1 MNSIYYNGYTIREDK
16 DKWCVNLGIK
26 IGIKC
31 FDLLDDAK
39 KAVDKRIQE
48 IKEETQGG

>member
-1 MNSIYYNGYTIREDK
+1 MNTIRYNGYPIREDK
-16 DKWCVNLGIK
+16 GKWCVNLGIK
-26 IGIKC
+26 IDTKC

-48 IKEETQGG
+48 IEEETRG